1 MKRFYKDISVAQ
13 RGGGFALLLDGK
25 PVLTPAKKDF
35 VLPTNALAEAVADEW
50 RGQGEEINAH
60 GMSLTRLSNTVLDGV
75 GDARAALAEAI
86 LRFGENDL
94 LCYRSDHDEL
104 SRRQREWDAL
114 LDWAADHHHARL
126 EVTRGLN
133 HIGQPARGLDAF
145 RGVIAGLDD
154 WQLAGL
160 QVMASITSS
169 LVLGLAVL
177 EGRLA
182 AAEAFHL
189 SRLDEEYQAE
199 KWGMDSQAQARARIL
214 QGEMEAA
221 ALLVML
227 TRHQEFL

>member
-1 MKRFYKDISVAQ
+1 MKRFYKDVSVTQ

-35 VLPTNALAEAVADEW
+35 VLPTQTLAEAVADEW
-50 RGQGEEINAH
+50 RGQGEDINAH

-126 EVTRGLN
+126 EVTKGLN
-133 HIGQPARGLDAF
+133 HVGQPARALDAF

-182 AAEAFHL
+182 AEEAFHL
-189 SRLDEEYQAE
+189 SRLDEQYQAE
-199 KWGMDSQAQARARIL
+199 KWGMDSEAQARAKVL
-214 QGEMEAA
+214 QSEMEAA
-221 ALLVML
+221 AQLIVL
-227 TRHQEFL
+227 TRHQEPK